1 MAKSVCPLCGNTT
14 YTVSKPK
21 SIMSFQFY
29 GNRTCQ
35 VCGTMWIP
43 SCPRW
48 GAIVVIVAGAIPFLF
63 GVLWFVAL
71 LYALIT
77 DGLGNLPVGGV
88 VSLFMIAIT
97 IGSGSAIIYGIRVLA
112 GKVGKLQI
120 IVQGK
125 LPDKKQESNMV

>member
-1 MAKSVCPLCGNTT
+1 M
-14 YTVSKPK
+14 
-21 SIMSFQFY
+21 
-29 GNRTCQ
+29 
-35 VCGTMWIP
+35 
-43 SCPRW
+43 
-48 GAIVVIVAGAIPFLF
+48 IVAGAIPFLF